1 MVQHRRVL
9 RTQSH
14 LCEPRRLGLRR
25 RGAEHHSRAG
35 ASHSR
40 HGHQQNH
47 YDQGIPRLRPASF
60 RQQRFQQRPFY
71 LDQYRGE
78 LAQLW
83 RSHGNRQH
91 AARNHDRALPLL
103 RGDDVQRIKKNLAA
117 FLMAGLLF
125 ETAPPSTAQQA
136 PQMPAA
142 PSRISVTTEL
152 VLVNVLARD
161 KKGNLIRDL
170 KKEDFTL
177 LEDGKKQEISTFD
190 FENVDAP
197 LTAGPAEATVSGSA
211 PEGNLLRAPQKGP
224 VSLNARDRRLM
235 LFFFDFSAMDPEQI
249 DRAVDAAKSFVST
262 KMQPADLVALVSLA
276 TNLHVDLDFTD
287 NKEKLLSVL
296 TSYTS
301 GEGQGFDN
309 GSTGSAEGAAETGGS
324 FAADDTDYNT
334 FSADR
339 KLLALESIMQ
349 TLGKLS
355 QKKSLIYFSNGISQS
370 GMDNQTALRAATA
383 AAVKANVSI
392 YSIDIRG
399 LQAFPPGGE
408 AQSASLHGQSAY
420 SGQSVLNDL
429 NNNAAS
435 QETLATLSSDTGG
448 KSFFDSNDFSGV
460 FSQVQKDTSA
470 YYVLGF
476 LSNNPAKDG
485 RYRHLKVQV
494 NRPDLKLDYRSG
506 YYADRD
512 FEHLN
517 KADREQQLDDE
528 LAAQLSQVD
537 VPLYAGAAY
546 FRQDDAH
553 YYLAVSLVIPGSQI
567 PFVTEKDKD
576 NATIDIIGQVLES
589 NKFPVGHLRDT
600 VKLAVD
606 STQQVRRKNVQYN
619 TGFVLAPGSYHLK
632 FVVRE
637 NQTGK
642 MGAFE
647 MDVQV
652 PDLRKAP
659 LKMSS
664 VVLSSLRT
672 PAINKKGAPNPLVR
686 DQMETVPNITHV
698 FTADQ
703 HLYLQ
708 YEVYDA
714 AKGKNP
720 TPVAS
725 VPAAPATTSGQSLP
739 NAVSGQP
746 AAAAKPEAPRPAPA
760 KPTKD
765 SVRVLTSIEFLQGG
779 RKVYESKPVVAN
791 AVAAP
796 ERKAVVL
803 QMDVPLQALKPGLYL
818 CQVNIIDDVSGTFAF
833 PRFPLLIR
841 EPQPPA
847 PLKTGK

>member
-1 MVQHRRVL
+1 MMNMRETRR
-9 RTQSH
+9 
-14 LCEPRRLGLRR
+14 
-25 RGAEHHSRAG
+25 
-35 ASHSR
+35 
-40 HGHQQNH
+40 
-47 YDQGIPRLRPASF
+47 
-60 RQQRFQQRPFY
+60 
-71 LDQYRGE
+71 
-78 LAQLW
+78 
-83 RSHGNRQH
+83 
-91 AARNHDRALPLL
+91 
-103 RGDDVQRIKKNLAA
+103 NLAA
-117 FLMAGLLF
+117 IVMAVLLLQGA
-125 ETAPPSTAQQA
+125 TLLTAQQS
-136 PQMPAA
+136 PQMPAS
-142 PSRISVTTEL
+142 PGRIRVTTEL
-152 VLVNVLARD
+152 VLVNVVARD

-177 LEDGKKQEISTFD
+177 LEDGKKQEISSFD
-190 FENVDAP
+190 FENVDQP
-197 LTAGPAEATVSGSA
+197 LTAGAPEATVSGAAS
-211 PEGNLLRAPQKGP
+211 EGNVLRAAKKGAA
-224 VSLNARDRRLM
+224 SLDARDRRLM

-249 DRAVDAAKSFVST
+249 DRAVDAAKNFVST

-276 TNLHVDLDFTD
+276 TNMHVDLDFTD
-287 NKEKLLSVL
+287 DKAKLTAALSAYV
-296 TSYTS
+296 S

-309 GSTGSAEGAAETGGS
+309 GATGSAEGAAETSGAFS
-324 FAADDTDYNT
+324 ADDTDYNT

-339 KLLALESIMQ
+339 KLLALQSLMQ
-349 TLGKLS
+349 ALGKLS

-370 GMDNQTALRAATA
+370 GTDNQSALRAATA

-392 YSIDIRG
+392 YSMDIRG

-408 AQSASLHGQSAY
+408 AQAASLHGQSAY
-420 SGQSVLNDL
+420 SGQSVLSDL
-429 NNNAAS
+429 NNNLSS

-448 KSFFDSNDFSGV
+448 KSFFDSNDFGSV

-476 LSNNPAKDG
+476 TSNNPFKDG
-485 RYRHLKVQV
+485 RYRHLRVQV
-494 NRPDLKLDYRSG
+494 NRADLKLDYRSG

-537 VPLYAGAAY
+537 VPLYAGSAY
-546 FRQDDAH
+546 FRQDDSH

-576 NATIDIIGQVLES
+576 NATIDIIGQVLEGG
-589 NKFPVGHLRDT
+589 KLPVGHLRDT

-606 STQQVRRKNVQYN
+606 SMQQVRRKNVQYN

-637 NQTGK
+637 NQTGR

-672 PAINKKGAPNPLVR
+672 PAANKKGGPNPLVR
-686 DQMETVPNITHV
+686 DQMETVPSITHV
-698 FTADQ
+698 FTPDQ

-720 TPVAS
+720 P
-725 VPAAPATTSGQSLP
+725 PAPTNRQQDATKAT
-739 NAVSGQP
+739 
-746 AAAAKPEAPRPAPA
+746 AAKAPR
-760 KPTKD
+760 D

-779 RKVYESKPVVAN
+779 VKVYESKPVVTN
-791 AVAAP
+791 EVTAP
-796 ERKAVVL
+796 ERKAVIL
-803 QMDVPLQALKPGLYL
+803 QIDVPLQALKPGLYL
-818 CQVNIIDDVSGTFAF
+818 CQVNVIDDVAGSFAF

-841 EPQPPA
+841 EMPQA
-847 PLKTGK
+847 AATGAKAAR